1 MGPGDSG
8 WCRQKGILQAGSCL
22 LALLCLGSV
31 IYLYTHLQEKVQS
44 SENLL
49 LKFKQLQEAL
59 SAQVQEE
66 YELQSWLKQA
76 IQKERA
82 EHKKTKEEFELF
94 KLEFEEALNKEKE
107 DAINRY
113 VALPSRHMILKNQH
127 EEAKKKLQ
135 DLLVL
140 YNSLKLE
147 NRRMLESHNQKY
159 AQLKREHEKHM
170 EMLLNMISKLIEESM
185 VLRNAHEEVRSKL
198 HSAQVSCV
206 ACR

>member
-94 KLEFEEALNKEKE
+94 KLEFEEALNKEK
-107 DAINRY
+107 
-113 VALPSRHMILKNQH
+113 NQH